1 MRQVIKLML
10 FCLALSPLLI
20 AADYRFVKIDFP
32 NATQTLA
39 NGINAR
45 GDIVGRYSD
54 AEGVFHGFLL
64 RKGVFST
71 IDFPGA
77 SLTAA
82 FALSARGDIAGRFT
96 DANGIDH
103 GFLLSDGKFTQIDY
117 PGAAGTWA
125 RGINNAGDIVG
136 SHFNAAGIERGF
148 LLKDGTFLNIHV
160 PNSFCEHVGMAQDNG
175 RVLAGSFCNAPDGT
189 LYGFVR
195 SRQGEFQTIHFPGP
209 GLICTGARWI
219 NERGDVVGP
228 YTRVNNPDECLAV
241 PKHGYLMRQ
250 GKFVTIDPPGAID
263 TQPDAINDDGVI
275 VGLYTDRTGLTHG
288 YKAIPKDER

>member
-1 MRQVIKLML
+1 LTL
-10 FCLALSPLLI
+10 FCLALSPLLF

-54 AEGVFHGFLL
+54 TEGVHGFLL

-82 FALSARGDIAGRFT
+82 FALNARGDIAGYFV
-96 DANGIDH
+96 DANGTDH

-117 PGAAGTWA
+117 PGASGTWA

-136 SHFNAAGIERGF
+136 SHFNAAGIEHAF
-148 LLKDGTFLNIHV
+148 LLKDGTFRNVHL
-160 PNSFCEHVGMAQDNG
+160 PGSSCEHVGMAQDNG
-175 RVLAGSFCNAPDGT
+175 RVLAGSFCNTTDGM
-189 LYGFVR
+189 LYGFVGNW
-195 SRQGEFQTIHFPGP
+195 QGEFQTINFPGN

-219 NERGDVVGP
+219 NERGDVVGE
-228 YTRVNNPDECLAV
+228 YSRVKNPDDCLAAD
-241 PKHGYLMRQ
+241 KHGYLMRE
-250 GKFVTIDPPGAID
+250 GKFGTPRPRPSPPDRA
-263 TQPDAINDDGVI
+263 TSRRRPDQ
-275 VGLYTDRTGLTHG
+275 
-288 YKAIPKDER
+288 E